1 MTKTTQLSLDVFLLP
16 FAAHPF
22 SSSSAAGH
30 IHIVVILLL
39 LSLLSLDNSTNKRQT
54 HKNNE
59 KKTKI
64 KINSN
69 KCTYLQSILFFVF
82 VFCKNKS
89 YLFTFLNGLYI
100 LSHRFGFGILADACL
115 LVCLSMCMCV
125 LHVCLSEVHVCV
137 CVVLFT
143 VPSYI

>member
-1 MTKTTQLSLDVFLLP
+1 MYIFTV
-16 FAAHPF
+16 H
-22 SSSSAAGH
+22 
-30 IHIVVILLL
+30 
-39 LSLLSLDNSTNKRQT
+39 
-54 HKNNE
+54 
-59 KKTKI
+59 
-64 KINSN
+64 
-69 KCTYLQSILFFVF
+69 FVF
-82 VFCKNKS
+82 VFFCKNKS

-115 LVCLSMCMCV
+115 HVCLSMCMCV